1 MDKVLNNDIV
11 EEILNTKV
19 ALTKDYQPCSFIT
32 PEGQFLKITEHYEI
46 YRFLVMEELAPC
58 IPDAE
63 LLLSQLGWIRYSYVG
78 YLTLPFK
85 KLTDAQYKALE
96 LVLMNIAQY
105 RDDISIQIQDNPR
118 FYLNFNLDDI
128 PYIIERI
135 KLYYNNG
142 QLLP

>member
-1 MDKVLNNDIV
+1 
-11 EEILNTKV
+11 
-19 ALTKDYQPCSFIT
+19 
-32 PEGQFLKITEHYEI
+32 
-46 YRFLVMEELAPC
+46 
-58 IPDAE
+58 
-63 LLLSQLGWIRYSYVG
+63 
-78 YLTLPFK
+78 
-85 KLTDAQYKALE
+85 
-96 LVLMNIAQY
+96 MNIAQY

>member
-1 MDKVLNNDIV
+1 MDKVLNNETI
-11 EEILNTKV
+11 EEVLGIKV
-19 ALTKDYQPCSFIT
+19 ALTDEYQKCSFIT
-32 PEGQFLKITEHYEI
+32 PEGKFLKINEHYEI
-46 YRFLVMEELAPC
+46 YRFLVIEELVPC

-63 LLLSQLGWIRYSYVG
+63 LLLSQLAWLRFSFVG
-78 YLTLPFK
+78 YVTLPFK
-85 KLTDAQYKALE
+85 ALNKKQYDALE
-96 LVLMNIAQY
+96 IVLMHMAQY
-105 RDDISIQIQDNPR
+105 RDDVSIQIQDNPR